1 MAILEATWDSC
12 RLYVVSATDKLPRM
26 AQNPAETPGTEIPA
40 KMGISHIKTAGK
52 FDRRLSVAPM
62 MEWTDRHCRF
72 FLRGFSPRVQL
83 YTEMITADALLR
95 GDAAR
100 LLRFDPREQPL
111 ALQLG
116 GSDPLRLAAAARL
129 GAAAGYQEINL
140 NCGCPSDRVAAG
152 AFGACLMAE
161 PTRVGECV
169 AAMRAAVGV
178 PVTVKMRIGILG
190 GGEAM
195 ARIGRYEEVDFQA
208 LRLFT
213 ETVHKAGCALVI
225 VHARQAVL
233 GGLSPKENREVPPLR
248 YDVVRRLKQSMPSLP
263 VIVNGGLRTVAEI
276 QQALGWC
283 DGVMLGR
290 EAYHRPYLLSDAHQ
304 AIFNDGGSRPSPAAL
319 LERMA
324 SYAEEQMPDGTPLP
338 AIVRHMLGLLTGEP
352 GARQF
357 RQRLSESA
365 RRPGAGASVIREALR
380 ASMNH
385 G

>member
-1 MAILEATWDSC
+1 
-12 RLYVVSATDKLPRM
+12 
-26 AQNPAETPGTEIPA
+26 
-40 KMGISHIKTAGK
+40 
-52 FDRRLSVAPM
+52 M

-72 FLRGFSPRVQL
+72 FLRGFSPGVLL
-83 YTEMITADALLR
+83 YTEMITAEALLR

-116 GSDPLRLAAAARL
+116 GSDPSRLAAAARL

-140 NCGCPSDRVAAG
+140 NCGCPSDRVHAG

-161 PTRVGECV
+161 PARVGECV
-169 AAMRAAVGV
+169 AAMHAAVAV

-190 GGEAM
+190 GGDGR
-195 ARIGRYEEVDFQA
+195 ARLARYEEADFEA

-213 ETVHKAGCALVI
+213 ETVLQAGCAAVI

-248 YDVVRRLKQSMPSLP
+248 YEVVQRLKRSMPALP
-263 VIVNGGLRTVAEI
+263 VILNGGLRTVAEI

-304 AIFNDGGSRPSPAAL
+304 AIFNDGWNRPTPAAL

-324 SYAEEQMPDGTPLP
+324 SYADEQLPDGTPLP
-338 AIVRHMLGLLTGEP
+338 AIVRHMLGLLAGEP

-357 RQRLSESA
+357 RQRLSEGA
-365 RRPGAGASVIREALR
+365 RRPGAGARVIREALQ
-380 ASMNH
+380 A

>member
-1 MAILEATWDSC
+1 
-12 RLYVVSATDKLPRM
+12 
-26 AQNPAETPGTEIPA
+26 
-40 KMGISHIKTAGK
+40 
-52 FDRRLSVAPM
+52 M

-83 YTEMITADALLR
+83 YTEMITAEALLR

-100 LLRFDPREQPL
+100 LLRFDAREQPL

-116 GSDPLRLAAAARL
+116 GSDPQRLAAASRL

-140 NCGCPSDRVAAG
+140 NCGCPSDRVHAG
-152 AFGACLMAE
+152 AFGACLMAA
-161 PTRVGECV
+161 PARVGECV
-169 AAMRAAVGV
+169 AAMRAAVAV

-190 GGEAM
+190 GDDHM
-195 ARIGRYEEVDFQA
+195 VRIARYEEADFEA

-213 ETVHKAGCALVI
+213 ETVREAGCARVI

-233 GGLSPKENREVPPLR
+233 GGLSPRENREVPPLR
-248 YDVVRRLKQSMPSLP
+248 YEVVQRLKRSMPALP
-263 VIVNGGLRTVAEI
+263 VILNGGLRTVAEI
-276 QQALGWC
+276 QQALSWC

-304 AIFNDGGSRPSPAAL
+304 AIFNDGWKRPSPAAL

-324 SYAEEQMPDGTPLP
+324 SYADEQLQGGTPLP
-338 AIVRHMLGLLTGEP
+338 AIVRHMLGLQTGEP

-357 RQRLSESA
+357 RQRLSEGA
-365 RRPGAGASVIREALR
+365 RRPGAGARVIREALR
-380 ASMNH
+380 SSMNP

>member
-1 MAILEATWDSC
+1 
-12 RLYVVSATDKLPRM
+12 
-26 AQNPAETPGTEIPA
+26 
-40 KMGISHIKTAGK
+40 
-52 FDRRLSVAPM
+52 

-83 YTEMITADALLR
+83 YTEMITAEALLR

-116 GSDPLRLAAAARL
+116 GSDPSRLAAAARL

-140 NCGCPSDRVAAG
+140 NCGCPSDRVHAG

-161 PTRVGECV
+161 PARVGECV
-169 AAMRAAVGV
+169 AAMRAAVAV

-190 GGEAM
+190 GGDGM
-195 ARIGRYEEVDFQA
+195 SRIGRYEEADFEA
-208 LRLFT
+208 LQLFT
-213 ETVHKAGCALVI
+213 KTVREAGCARVI

-248 YDVVRRLKQSMPSLP
+248 YEVVQRLKLSMPGLP
-263 VIVNGGLRTVAEI
+263 VILNGGLRTVAEI
-276 QQALGWC
+276 QQSLSWC

-304 AIFNDGGSRPSPAAL
+304 AIFNDGWIRPSPAAL

-324 SYAEEQMPDGTPLP
+324 SYADEQLQGGTPLP
-338 AIVRHMLGLLTGEP
+338 AIVRHMLGLQTGEP

-357 RQRLSESA
+357 RQRLSEGA
-365 RRPGAGASVIREALR
+365 RRPGAGARLIREALL
-380 ASMNH
+380 A